1 MIALRAESGLTETVK
16 PVPCALCLL
25 VCAAASGC
33 RHAPVVL
40 EDKIA
45 GRSSFAFVDPPV
57 GPPPAS
63 NGKATELADSSNYY
77 EAQLQEPAP
86 LPLYPMRALK
96 GKARLSTIGVHITV
110 DAGGHVAGVR
120 SSMLVFN
127 TPGPFA
133 DDFREAVEQAV
144 RQWRFTPARSEHYE
158 IVHEGSAT
166 YSRLKSKEN
175 VETEFD
181 LSFTF
186 TADGRVEAGK

>member
-1 MIALRAESGLTETVK
+1 MRTTFAVISLLSLGL
-16 PVPCALCLL
+16 A
-25 VCAAASGC
+25 GC
-33 RHAPVVL
+33 RHAPVAL
-40 EDKIA
+40 DDKLS

-63 NGKATELADSSNYY
+63 NEKTTELADASNYY

-86 LPLYPMRALK
+86 LPVYPAPALK
-96 GKARLSTIGVHITV
+96 ARARLSTIGVHITV
-110 DAGGHVAGVR
+110 DASGRVSDIR

-133 DDFREAVEQAV
+133 EQFRDAVEHAV

-166 YSRLKSKEN
+166 YSRLKSREN
-175 VETEFD
+175 VDTEFD

-186 TADGRVEAGK
+186 TADGRVETGK

>member
-1 MIALRAESGLTETVK
+1 MRVTFAILG
-16 PVPCALCLL
+16 LL
-25 VCAAASGC
+25 VLAGC
-33 RHAPVVL
+33 RHAPVAL

-57 GPPPAS
+57 GPPPESKGEVVAPTD
-63 NGKATELADSSNYY
+63 NSNYF
-77 EAQLQEPAP
+77 EARLNEPAP
-86 LPLYPMRALK
+86 MPAYPPRALK
-96 GKARLSTIGVHITV
+96 AKARLSTIGVHITV
-110 DAGGHVAGVR
+110 DPNGRVSDIR

-133 DDFREAVEQAV
+133 DDFRNAVESAV
-144 RQWRFTPARSEHYE
+144 RQWEFTPARAEHFE
-158 IVHEGSAT
+158 IVHEGNAT
-166 YSRLKSKEN
+166 SSRRTHTEN